1 MHLFHVSM
9 SSPYYALGHVLVAGE
24 SGAHTDDITHV
35 NCLVDSRNLNVS
47 NRMLLIITGDQ
58 L

>member
-1 MHLFHVSM
+1 MHLFPVSV

-24 SGAHTDDITHV
+24 SGVHTDDITHV
-35 NCLVDSRNLNVS
+35 KCLVDSRNLNVS
-47 NRMLLIITGDQ
+47 NRMLLIMTGDQ